1 MYHIEL
7 RQFPH
12 NVCRFN
18 LSGPELGAIVTPWV
32 SERFVEVG
40 ERKWR
45 ADQARLT
52 ILEGPELGAEQLT
65 MGRGWRAAE
74 RQSENV
80 TERLLAEAKQAL
92 AGHAGAGYA
101 AAGAPAAVSEAQ
113 PVTTGATAAPAP
125 APVAGASRAGA
136 AALADPLTLGVQLAS
151 LLGEDAAA
159 LLAAWQGVAV
169 RAGGLAPSESLA
181 LAERELRAAGD
192 APAA

>member
-18 LSGPELGAIVTPWV
+18 LSAPELGAIVTPWV
-32 SERFVEVG
+32 SEQSVEVG

-45 ADQARLT
+45 TDQAKLT
-52 ILEGPELGAEQLT
+52 ILEGPQLGMEQLT

-74 RQSENV
+74 RESKDV

-92 AGHAGAGYA
+92 AGQVGAVGVA
-101 AAGAPAAVSEAQ
+101 AAAQ
-113 PVTTGATAAPAP
+113 PVATGAASMATT
-125 APVAGASRAGA
+125 PVGSTSQSEAT
-136 AALADPLTLGVQLAS
+136 ALADPLTLGVQLAS
-151 LLGEDAAA
+151 LLGEDPAG
-159 LLAAWQGVAV
+159 LLAVWREVAA
-169 RAGGLAPSESLA
+169 RAGGLTPSESLA

-192 APAA
+192 GPAGEHGR